1 MRAWTLLSFGLLTG
15 IAAAQSPDMS
25 PPGYTLALPTGLG
38 RLHLEAPTFNIVEA
52 SAKPSGSEFG
62 LRGQD
67 KSASIG
73 LLVFL
78 FRYPEEAPLTS
89 EKCRDSIM
97 RHAQQDESPIKIES
111 QTVLPGKNPPIALVQ
126 YSQTSSSGQW
136 YRVRAFVATTDL
148 CSDIDF
154 SSQHSLTPDQPS
166 IQQALASI
174 VFDPDAKP
182 SFRDVFSYA
191 TVLFDH
197 TMMKAAA
204 PVYEQSLGLLPPN
217 DPNSKWRRVATD
229 QAVMAYGMA
238 GDLEKSRALAE
249 HAIQIDPD
257 YPLNYYNLACADAE
271 AGNAKQA
278 KIHLQQA
285 FDRKAH
291 AIPGESLPDP
301 TQDDSIQKLRQDK
314 PFWNF
319 VETLQKSRG
328 NQ

>member
-1 MRAWTLLSFGLLTG
+1 MRAWTLLSIGLLTC
-15 IAAAQSPDMS
+15 IAAAQSPDIS
-25 PPGYTLALPTGLG
+25 SPGYTLALLTGPG

-97 RHAQQDESPIKIES
+97 RHVQQDEAPVTIES
-111 QTVLPGKNPPIALVQ
+111 QTVRHGKNAPIALVQ
-126 YSQTSSSGQW
+126 YSETSASGQW

-148 CSDIDF
+148 CSDIEF
-154 SSQHSLTPDQPS
+154 SSQHPLTADQPS
-166 IQQALASI
+166 IQQALASV

-191 TVLFDH
+191 TVLLDH
-197 TMMKAAA
+197 KMMKAAA
-204 PVYEQSLGLLPPN
+204 PTYEQSLGLLPPN
-217 DPNSKWRRVATD
+217 DPTSKWRRIATD
-229 QAVMAYGMA
+229 QAVMAYGIA
-238 GDLEKSRALAE
+238 GDLEKSRTLAE

-278 KIHLQQA
+278 TIHLQQA

-291 AIPGESLPDP
+291 VIPGESLPDP

-314 PFWNF
+314 TFWDF
-319 VETLQKSRG
+319 VESLQKGRG

>member
-1 MRAWTLLSFGLLTG
+1 LTFGLLTCVT
-15 IAAAQSPDMS
+15 AAQSPDMS
-25 PPGYTLALPTGLG
+25 PPGYTLALPISPG

-97 RHAQQDESPIKIES
+97 RHVQQDESPIKIES
-111 QTVLPGKNPPIALVQ
+111 QTVLPGENPPIALVQ
-126 YSQTSSSGQW
+126 YSQTSASGQW

-154 SSQHSLTPDQPS
+154 SSQHPLTPDQPS
-166 IQQALASI
+166 IQQALASV

-191 TVLFDH
+191 SVLFDH
-197 TMMKAAA
+197 KMMKAAA
-204 PVYEQSLGLLPPN
+204 TFYEQSLTLLPPN
-217 DPNSKWRRVATD
+217 DPTSKWRRVATD
-229 QAVMAYGMA
+229 QAVMAYGIA
-238 GDLEKSRALAE
+238 GDLDKSRALAE
-249 HAIQIDPD
+249 HAIQVDPD
-257 YPLNYYNLACADAE
+257 YSLNYYNLACADAE

-285 FDRKAH
+285 FDRKAQV
-291 AIPGESLPDP
+291 IPGESLPDP
-301 TQDDSIQKLRQDK
+301 TQDDSIQKLQQDK

-319 VETLQKSRG
+319 VESLQKSRG

>member
-1 MRAWTLLSFGLLTG
+1 MRTWILLSFGLLTC

-25 PPGYTLALPTGLG
+25 PPGYTLALPTGPG

-97 RHAQQDESPIKIES
+97 RHVQQDESPIKIES
-111 QTVLPGKNPPIALVQ
+111 QMVLPGKNPPVALVQ

-136 YRVRAFVATTDL
+136 YRVRAFVATMDL
-148 CSDIDF
+148 CSDIEF
-154 SSQHSLTPDQPS
+154 SSQHPLTSDQLS
-166 IQQALASI
+166 IKQALASI
-174 VFDPDAKP
+174 VIDPDAKP

-197 TMMKAAA
+197 KMMKAAA
-204 PVYEQSLGLLPPN
+204 TFYEQSLTLLPPN
-217 DPNSKWRRVATD
+217 DPTSKWRRVATD
-229 QAVMAYGMA
+229 QAVMAYGIA
-238 GDLEKSRALAE
+238 GDLDKSRALAE

-257 YPLNYYNLACADAE
+257 YSLNYYNLACADAE

-291 AIPGESLPDP
+291 VIPGESLPDP
-301 TQDDSIQKLRQDK
+301 TQDDSIQKLRQDT
-314 PFWNF
+314 PFWDF
-319 VETLQKSRG
+319 VESLQKGRG

>member
-1 MRAWTLLSFGLLTG
+1 MRAWTLLSFGLLGCT
-15 IAAAQSPDMS
+15 AAAQPPDMS
-25 PPGYTLALPTGLG
+25 PPGYTLALPTGPG

-52 SAKPSGSEFG
+52 SAKPSGSEVG

-67 KSASIG
+67 QSASID

-89 EKCRDSIM
+89 EKCRDNIM
-97 RHAQQDESPIKIES
+97 RHVQLDESPVTIKS

-126 YSQTSSSGQW
+126 YSQTSAPGQW
-136 YRVRAFVATTDL
+136 YKVRAFVATTDM
-148 CSDIDF
+148 CSDIEF
-154 SSQHSLTPDQPS
+154 SSQHPLTADQPS
-166 IQQALASI
+166 IQQALAS
-174 VFDPDAKP
+174 VAFDPDAKP

-197 TMMKAAA
+197 KMIKAAA
-204 PVYEQSLGLLPPN
+204 PFYEQSLGLLPPN
-217 DPNSKWRRVATD
+217 DPANKWRRVATD
-229 QAVMAYGMA
+229 QAVMAYGMT
-238 GDLEKSRALAE
+238 GDLDKSRALAE

-278 KIHLQQA
+278 KLHLQQA

-291 AIPGESLPDP
+291 VIPGESLPDP
-301 TQDDSIQKLRQDK
+301 TQDDSIQELREDK
-314 PFWNF
+314 PFWSF
-319 VETLQKSRG
+319 VEGLQKSRG
-328 NQ
+328 GQ